1 MSRNRVTIQF
11 EGFDEIAE
19 RLVRTQGKLE
29 DATEK
34 ALVESQKLVAN
45 KLQTDMPKHHRT
57 GRTETTITDDGV
69 VDWEG
74 GRNAGKASIKVG
86 FKISDGGLASIFL
99 MYGTPRMRP
108 DKKLYRDIYGP
119 ATKRELS
126 AIQQEIFK
134 DALRELEG

>member
-1 MSRNRVTIQF
+1 MARNHVTIQF

-29 DATEK
+29 DATQK
-34 ALVESQKLVAN
+34 ALVESQKFVAN
-45 KLQTDMPKHHRT
+45 KLKADMPKHHRT
-57 GRTETTITDDGV
+57 GRTEDTITDDGV